1 MPWKDYL
8 VSQQR
13 FALVHQILLGHRSL
27 AQVARE
33 FGVSRKTAYKW
44 LARYRLDRDA
54 ELIDRSRRPRRSP
67 ARCAD
72 SIESA
77 VLALRRQYNWGP
89 RKIHRVLTDQA
100 PAQSPAQSP
109 APSHAPSHDGDTL
122 LPSIRTMAAIL
133 KRRGCIDPPT
143 SASTPVA
150 AQSFERAAPNELWQ
164 LDHKGPIEVARQ
176 RVRPLTVL
184 DDHSRYC
191 LCFCPLG
198 DVTIRSVWPVLWR
211 LFDDVGLPESI
222 LCDNAFAGHI
232 GLSGFDAAL
241 VRLDVRPL
249 HGRPYHPQ
257 TQGKVERLHGS
268 VQRELIDF
276 DARRDA
282 LDHFTEDCERWRR
295 TYNTLRPHEALDDQ
309 PPVLR
314 WRPSARKRPATMPTE
329 VTYAA
334 DAITRRVSFGGDF
347 RYHNAR
353 IVVGR
358 GLTGQTVRIEPREHD
373 IAVFYSW
380 KLLRIVPNT
389 LLAGGRSDKII

>member
-54 ELIDRSRRPRRSP
+54 DHDASLVDRSRRPRRSP

-77 VLALRRQYNWGP
+77 VLDLRRQYNWGP
-89 RKIHRVLTDQA
+89 RKIHRVLTNQ
-100 PAQSPAQSP
+100 P
-109 APSHAPSHDGDTL
+109 APRS
-122 LPSIRTMAAIL
+122 LPSIRTVAAIL

-143 SASTPVA
+143 PASTPVP

-164 LDHKGPIEVARQ
+164 LDHKGAIEVARQ
-176 RVRPLTVL
+176 RVMPLTVL

-198 DVTIRSVWPVLWR
+198 DVTIGSVWTVLWR
-211 LFDDVGLPESI
+211 LFDEVGLPESI
-222 LCDNAFAGHI
+222 LCDNAFSGHI
-232 GLSGFDAAL
+232 GLSSFDAAL
-241 VRLDVRPL
+241 VRLDIRPL

-276 DARRDA
+276 DARRDD
-282 LDHFTEDCERWRR
+282 LNHFKEDCERWRR

-314 WRPSARKRPATMPTE
+314 WRPSSRKRPATMPGE
-329 VTYAA
+329 VTYAS
-334 DAITRRVSFGGDF
+334 DAITRRVSFAGDF

-358 GLTGQTVRIEPREHD
+358 GLTGQTCRIEPREHD

-380 KLLRIVPNT
+380 KLLRIIPNT

>member
-1 MPWKDYL
+1 MEAAMPWKDYL

-27 AQVARE
+27 ALVARE

-44 LARYRLDRDA
+44 LARYRLDRGADHDA
-54 ELIDRSRRPRRSP
+54 SLVDRSRRPRRSP

-77 VLALRRQYNWGP
+77 VLDLRRQYNWGP
-89 RKIHRVLTDQA
+89 RKIHRVLMNQHT
-100 PAQSPAQSP
+100 
-109 APSHAPSHDGDTL
+109 PSSQRSV
-122 LPSIRTMAAIL
+122 PSIRTMAAIL

-143 SASTPVA
+143 PASMPVP

-164 LDHKGPIEVARQ
+164 LDHKGAIEVARQ
-176 RVRPLTVL
+176 RVMPLTVL

-198 DVTIRSVWPVLWR
+198 DVTTGSVWTVLWR
-211 LFDDVGLPESI
+211 LFDEVGLPESI
-222 LCDNAFAGHI
+222 LCDNAFSGHI

-241 VRLDVRPL
+241 VRLDIRPL

-276 DARRDA
+276 DARPGHDA
-282 LDHFTEDCERWRR
+282 RRGHLCLRRHHPPRLVRRRLPLSQRPHRRR
-295 TYNTLRPHEALDDQ
+295 TRPDRTNLPHRATGAGHRRLLLLEAPAHHPQHLAH
-309 PPVLR
+309 R
-314 WRPSARKRPATMPTE
+314 RPQRQNHLIQKHHR
-329 VTYAA
+329 
-334 DAITRRVSFGGDF
+334 
-347 RYHNAR
+347 
-353 IVVGR
+353 
-358 GLTGQTVRIEPREHD
+358 
-373 IAVFYSW
+373 
-380 KLLRIVPNT
+380 LLPMSLQH
-389 LLAGGRSDKII
+389 LLPMSLH